1 MKSLGISFWFA
12 VVALGNC
19 LAAAGFA
26 EERVS
31 DTTSGKSAAVYCRC
45 ADQATGATN
54 RILQILAAPL
64 KSTGLDFTQ
73 EPLENVVNFLQN
85 EYEIPI
91 QLDLPALEDAGLT
104 PDEHVTLQVT
114 NVSLRSALRLLLKQK
129 QLTYVIRDE
138 VMIITTPEEAE
149 SELVVCVYDVR
160 DILAHQ
166 IRPAQGNAPAGP
178 DYDPLIDAIV
188 SCIAKE
194 TWAES
199 GGGEAEIRPLPPG
212 LLIISQ
218 TRAVHDEITGLLAT
232 IRETL
237 RQPAAALHSHPAA
250 GAMGRM
256 MGGRGMEGMAGG
268 MMEMGKTQPEPTP
281 AEEAPSD

>member
-1 MKSLGISFWFA
+1 MKSLGISFWYA
-12 VVALGNC
+12 ALALGSC
-19 LAAAGFA
+19 LAAVGLA
-26 EERVS
+26 EERGS
-31 DTTSGKSAAVYCRC
+31 GTSNEKSAVTYCRC
-45 ADQATGATN
+45 ADQATGETG
-54 RILQILAAPL
+54 RILQILAEPL

-73 EPLENVVNFLQN
+73 EPLENVFNFLQS
-85 EYEIPI
+85 EYAIPI
-91 QLDLPALEDAGLT
+91 QLDTPAMEDAGLT
-104 PDEHVTLQVT
+104 PEEQVT
-114 NVSLRSALRLLLKQK
+114 IQVMNVSLRSALRLLLKQK

-138 VMIITTPEEAE
+138 VLIITTPEEAE

-166 IRPAQGNAPAGP
+166 TRPAQGKVPAGP
-178 DYDPLIDAIV
+178 DYDPLIDAVV
-188 SCIAKE
+188 SCVATE

-237 RQPAAALHSHPAA
+237 RQPASALHNQPAA
-250 GAMGRM
+250 AAMGRM
-256 MGGRGMEGMAGG
+256 MGGRGMEGVAGG
-268 MMEMGKTQPEPTP
+268 MMETDETQLEPTP
-281 AEEAPSD
+281 PDEDVFD